1 MAVAVAAAK
10 TVTAC
15 NRCCVGMCGL
25 VWLQQ
30 TGLRY
35 AVLLAAWL
43 SVLCTVQQELDGW
56 RWRSFVSTLLALC
69 VAGGG
74 DGSLLACRSTFRYLY
89 ERTSKHSFPVGYRI
103 MEIESID
110 MCVTACYGE

>member
-89 ERTSKHSFPVGYRI
+89 ERTSMHSFPVGYRI